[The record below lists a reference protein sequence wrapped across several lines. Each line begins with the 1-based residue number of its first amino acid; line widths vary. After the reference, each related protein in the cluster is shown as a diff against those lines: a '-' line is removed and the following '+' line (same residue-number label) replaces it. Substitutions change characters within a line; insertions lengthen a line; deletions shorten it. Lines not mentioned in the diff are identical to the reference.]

1 MVENFDKECKKAL
14 DVLKKFIDAMY
25 KWNSMCQEIDRT
37 LHEFYKQKSM
47 ISEKLNEI
55 FTEYLTVK
63 DRKYGRQASLSF
75 STPSEYSLDTNEI
88 LSCKMDGKKV
98 FIEVQE
104 TVGFKNRI
112 KYTLHLKKDKWLI
125 DKKES
130 FDEFKDKWVRQDL

>member
-1 MVENFDKECKKAL
+1 MIENFDRECKEAL

-37 LHEFYKQKSM
+37 PHEFYKQKGM

-55 FTEYLTVK
+55 FIAYLTVK

-75 STPSEYSLDTNEI
+75 STPPEYNPGTNEI

-104 TVGFKNRI
+104 TAGFKNRI
-112 KYTLHLKKDKWLI
+112 KYALHFKKDKWLI

-130 FDEFKDKWVRQDL
+130 FDEFKDKWVRQNL